1 MLRQHAV
8 TTWIMATVWMA
19 GLVGCAQGGSVA
31 HTAEIDTSMGTITIE
46 LYADDAPKTVENF
59 ETLAKKGFYD
69 GLMFHRVIPKFMV
82 QTGDP
87 QGTGMGGP
95 GYTFADELSP
105 KLKHDRAGRV
115 SMANA
120 GPNTNGSQFFI
131 TLAPTPWLD
140 GKHAIFGQVTAGQD
154 VVDKIVGVPRD
165 GNDRPTK
172 PVRMIRVTIKE

>member
-1 MLRQHAV
+1 MRGRHAV
-8 TTWIMATVWMA
+8 TAWLVATVWMG
-19 GLVGCAQGGSVA
+19 GLIGCAQGGSVA
-31 HTAEIDTSMGTITIE
+31 HTAEIETSMGTITIE
-46 LYADDAPKTVENF
+46 LYPDDPPKTVENF
-59 ETLAKKGFYD
+59 VKLAKKGFYD
-69 GLMFHRVIPKFMV
+69 GLIFHRVIPQFML

-87 QGTGMGGP
+87 EGTGAGGP

-120 GPNTNGSQFFI
+120 GPDTNGSQFFI